1 MSLGLLLVGSTK
13 IPHIRALICRW
24 DRWLKLKILELVFVA
39 EGEWQLP
46 PQPNLEQL
54 DMRN

>member
-24 DRWLKLKILELVFVA
+24 GRWLKLKILELVFVA